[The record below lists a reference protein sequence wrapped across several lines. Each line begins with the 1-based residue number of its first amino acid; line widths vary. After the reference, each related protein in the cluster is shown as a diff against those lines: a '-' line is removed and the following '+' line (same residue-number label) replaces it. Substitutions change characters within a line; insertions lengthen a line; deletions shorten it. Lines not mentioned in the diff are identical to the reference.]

1 MAPIRTAI
9 VGLSSS
15 AKTSWASKAHLP
27 YLLSP
32 LGRSKYQIV
41 ALQNSSVEAA
51 KNAIA
56 HYNLPPDTKAYGTSE
71 DLAADKDVDLVV
83 VATRVDVHH
92 SNALPSV
99 KAGKTVFVEWPL
111 AQDVEHAKELVDAA
125 NENNAKT
132 LVGLQGRLSPP
143 VVKIRELIK
152 EGRIGKVLSSEL
164 HATGGTNDREI
175 LPSTLQYFTERAI
188 GGNDFT
194 IGLAHIFD
202 SFQSILGDV
211 TNIKSRLHS
220 QRPSVRIRD
229 ATTNEIINRVTTN
242 VPDITFATGT
252 LKESQTVQKDA
263 AVSIRFRRGQPFPGE
278 PPLIITING
287 EKGEI
292 RLRGSGG
299 TALGAA
305 GYSKPVTIE
314 VHDFETDTVE
324 EVEWKWQ
331 AWQEENGIPIIGRS
345 IAAIYEQFSNGREE
359 GLVSFGKALERHEQ
373 LEGMLKQWDAEKSQ

>member
-15 AKTSWASKAHLP
+15 AKTSWASRAHLP

-51 KNAIA
+51 RNAIA
-56 HYNLPPDTKAYGTSE
+56 HYNLPSDTKAYGTSE
-71 DLAADKDVDLVV
+71 ELAADKDVDLVV

-92 SNALPSV
+92 SNALPNV

-111 AQDVEHAKELVDAA
+111 AQDVKHAKELVDAA
-125 NENNAKT
+125 NDNNAKT

-143 VVKIRELIK
+143 VVKIRELLN

-164 HATGGTNDREI
+164 HGTGGTNDREI
-175 LPSTLQYFTERAI
+175 LPSTLQYFTQREV
-188 GGNDFT
+188 GGNVFT

-202 SFQSILGDV
+202 SFQSIVGDV

-220 QRPSVRIRD
+220 QRPNVRIRD
-229 ATTNEIINRVTTN
+229 TTSNEIVRTVKTN

-292 RLRGSGG
+292 RLRGFGG
-299 TALGAA
+299 TALNAA
-305 GYSKPVTIE
+305 GYSEPVIIE

-324 EVEWKWQ
+324 KVEWKWNE
-331 AWQEENGIPIIGRS
+331 WQEENDIPIIGRS
-345 IAAIYEQFSNGREE
+345 IAAIYEQFANGKEE
-359 GLVSFGKALERHEQ
+359 QLVSFEEALKRHEQ
-373 LEGMLKQWDAEKSQ
+373 LEEMLKQWDAEKSQ

>member
-9 VGLSSS
+9 IGLSSS
-15 AKTSWASKAHLP
+15 AKTSWASRAHLP

-51 KNAIA
+51 QNAIR
-56 HYNLPPDTKAYGTSE
+56 HYNLPSDTKAYGTSE

-92 SNALPSV
+92 SNALPNV

-125 NENNAKT
+125 KETNVKT

-143 VVKIRELIK
+143 VVKIRELLS

-164 HATGGTNDREI
+164 HASGGTNDREI
-175 LPSTLQYFTERAI
+175 LPSTLQYFTQRAI

-220 QRPSVRIRD
+220 QRPNIRIRD
-229 ATTNEIINRVTTN
+229 ATTNEIIDRVTSD
-242 VPDITFATGT
+242 VPDITFAAGT
-252 LKESQTVQKDA
+252 LQESQTVQKDA

-278 PPLIITING
+278 PPLVITING

-292 RLRGSGG
+292 RLRSFGG
-299 TALGAA
+299 TALNAG

-314 VHDFETDTVE
+314 IHDFETDKVE

-331 AWQEENGIPIIGRS
+331 AWQEENDIPIIGRS
-345 IAAIYEQFSNGREE
+345 IAAIYEQFANGEE
-359 GLVSFGKALERHEQ
+359 KGLVSFEEAFKRHEQ
-373 LEGMLKQWDAEKSQ
+373 LDGMLKQWDADKS

>member
-15 AKTSWASKAHLP
+15 AKTSWASNAHLP

-51 KNAIA
+51 RNAIA
-56 HYNLPPDTKAYGTSE
+56 HYNLPSDTKAYGTSD
-71 DLAADKDVDLVV
+71 DLAADKNVELVV

-92 SNALPSV
+92 SSALHSV

-111 AQDVEHAKELVDAA
+111 AHDVEHAKELVDAA
-125 NENNAKT
+125 KETDIKT
-132 LVGLQGRLSPP
+132 LVGLQGRFSPP
-143 VVKIRELIK
+143 VVKIRELLN

-164 HATGGTNDREI
+164 YASGGTNDREI
-175 LPSTLQYFTERAI
+175 LPSTLQYFTQRAV
-188 GGNDFT
+188 GGNVFT

-202 SFQSILGDV
+202 SFQSVLGDV

-220 QRPSVRIRD
+220 QRPNVRIRD
-229 ATTNEIINRVTTN
+229 PTTNEIINSVTTD

-252 LKESQTVQKDA
+252 LQESQTVQKDA

-278 PPLIITING
+278 PPLTITING

-292 RLRGSGG
+292 RLRSFGG
-299 TALGAA
+299 TALNAA

-314 VHDFETDTVE
+314 IHDFETDTVE
-324 EVEWKWQ
+324 EVKWKWQ
-331 AWQEENGIPIIGRS
+331 EWQEENDIPVIGRS
-345 IAAIYEQFSNGREE
+345 IAAIYEQFANGRGE
-359 GLVSFGKALERHEQ
+359 GLVSFGEALKRHEQ